1 METLIG
7 SIILGCLA
15 GFLAGK
21 IMRGGGFG
29 CLMNLLLGLVG
40 SVVGGWLFRLLDI
53 TSGSGFIGSLVTSVV
68 GAVFILWIASLFK
81 KK

>member
-53 TSGSGFIGSLVTSVV
+53 TSGVGFIGSLVTSVV

-81 KK
+81 K